1 MTRKILFF
9 SLFVLFAVAAPV
21 AAGLHLTCQGTALQ
35 ADGTK
40 PPPPIP
46 DRAGSATAA

>member
-1 MTRKILFF
+1 MTRKILFV

-21 AAGLHLTCQGTALQ
+21 AAELLNYEEPYLRV
-35 ADGTK
+35 DGGK

-46 DRAGSATAA
+46 ERASSATAA